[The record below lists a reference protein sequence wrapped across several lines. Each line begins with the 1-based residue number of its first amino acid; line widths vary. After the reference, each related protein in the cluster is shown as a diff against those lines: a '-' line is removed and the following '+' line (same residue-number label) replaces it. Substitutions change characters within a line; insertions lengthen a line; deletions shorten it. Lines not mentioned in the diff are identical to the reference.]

1 MPQHAEITQDLLVR
15 RKAWQQAGGL
25 TPHQTIGRNSHISL
39 APADGLGASRCMQA
53 AMVDE
58 TGVAPR
64 NQPRG
69 GRGGHAGAAAGKP
82 ESSDERLCWCS
93 RGAWCRSCFRRK
105 QFQEEGSHSVTVA
118 SRGPQASPECSMAL
132 RMTRSFRMHAV
143 STTFGGLPLAR
154 SLAAN
159 ARTTGLC
166 LLALSAAM

>member
-39 APADGLGASRCMQA
+39 APADGTVVFAIGFLGASRCMQA

-82 ESSDERLCWCS
+82 ESSDEGI
-93 RGAWCRSCFRRK
+93 RGAPREAIHIPS
-105 QFQEEGSHSVTVA
+105 A
-118 SRGPQASPECSMAL
+118 RGVC
-132 RMTRSFRMHAV
+132 
-143 STTFGGLPLAR
+143 
-154 SLAAN
+154 
-159 ARTTGLC
+159 C
-166 LLALSAAM
+166 